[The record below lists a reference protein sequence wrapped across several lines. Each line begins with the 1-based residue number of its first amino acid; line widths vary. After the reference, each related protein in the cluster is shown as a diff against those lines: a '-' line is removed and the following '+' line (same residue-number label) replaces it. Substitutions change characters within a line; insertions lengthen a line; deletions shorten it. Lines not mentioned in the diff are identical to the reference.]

1 MRVTAAARTCLRENE
16 APAPG
21 RDAGAVVEE
30 SVFGGYW
37 AICVP
42 QLVQKRAPGAIGVP
56 QA

>member
-1 MRVTAAARTCLRENE
+1 MIDAARTCLRENE

-42 QLVQKRAPGAIGVP
+42 QLVQKRAPGVIGEP